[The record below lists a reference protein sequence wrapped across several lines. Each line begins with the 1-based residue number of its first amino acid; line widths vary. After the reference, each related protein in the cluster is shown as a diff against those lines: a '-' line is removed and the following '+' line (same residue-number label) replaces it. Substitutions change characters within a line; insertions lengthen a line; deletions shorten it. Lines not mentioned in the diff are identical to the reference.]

1 MLDERSVFL
10 LDKQPEARDVRAIGG
25 GALLHLQV
33 AHKASPVGQL
43 NQGHQ
48 LVAGPNNL
56 RLRCGTHA
64 IAACQG
70 QQYKAPQEVGDDGR
84 MGK

>member
-1 MLDERSVFL
+1 MLDERSVSL
-10 LDKQPEARDVRAIGG
+10 LDEEPEARDVRAIGG

-48 LVAGPNNL
+48 LVAGPSL
-56 RLRCGTHA
+56 RLRCGNHA
-64 IAACQG
+64 IATCEG
-70 QQYKAPQEVGDDGR
+70 QQYEAPQEVGEDGR
-84 MGK
+84 MRK